1 MIDVKNVSF
10 SYKNKKSV
18 FKSVSFYLKEGEIL
32 AVMGRNGIGKTTF
45 IKCLAGI
52 LTWSSGCSLIMG
64 KPLEKRTNFLGY
76 VPQAK
81 VPSFSYTVLDFV
93 SFGRSSVNGYFAS
106 PSKKDYEASLAIM
119 EELDIAFLKNRFCNE
134 ISGGELQL
142 AYIAKALVCKPRI
155 LILDE
160 PESNLDFYNQG
171 RVLKTLKKLS
181 RQNKTTIIINSHPI
195 QNMLIIADKGL
206 LLSEGHFLFG
216 SIDLLITNEN
226 IKTFF
231 NSDVFVLPVLHEGQ
245 SFKTFVVKL

>member
-1 MIDVKNVSF
+1 
-10 SYKNKKSV
+10 
-18 FKSVSFYLKEGEIL
+18 
-32 AVMGRNGIGKTTF
+32 
-45 IKCLAGI
+45 
-52 LTWSSGCSLIMG
+52 
-64 KPLEKRTNFLGY
+64 
-76 VPQAK
+76 
-81 VPSFSYTVLDFV
+81 
-93 SFGRSSVNGYFAS
+93 
-106 PSKKDYEASLAIM
+106 
-119 EELDIAFLKNRFCNE
+119 
-134 ISGGELQL
+134 
-142 AYIAKALVCKPRI
+142 

-181 RQNKTTIIINSHPI
+181 RQNKTTIIINSHHI

>member
-52 LTWSSGCSLIMG
+52 LTWSSGSSLIMG
-64 KPLEKRTNFLGY
+64 KPVEKRTNFLGY

-106 PSKKDYEASLAIM
+106 PSKKDYEASLAVM

-160 PESNLDFYNQG
+160 PESNLGFYNQG
-171 RVLKTLKKLS
+171 RVLK
-181 RQNKTTIIINSHPI
+181 
-195 QNMLIIADKGL
+195 M
-206 LLSEGHFLFG
+206 
-216 SIDLLITNEN
+216 
-226 IKTFF
+226 
-231 NSDVFVLPVLHEGQ
+231 
-245 SFKTFVVKL
+245 

>member
-52 LTWSSGCSLIMG
+52 LTWSSGSSLIMG
-64 KPLEKRTNFLGY
+64 KPVEKRTNFLGY

-106 PSKKDYEASLAIM
+106 PSKKDYEASLAV
-119 EELDIAFLKNRFCNE
+119 R
-134 ISGGELQL
+134 
-142 AYIAKALVCKPRI
+142 
-155 LILDE
+155 
-160 PESNLDFYNQG
+160 
-171 RVLKTLKKLS
+171 
-181 RQNKTTIIINSHPI
+181 NSI
-195 QNMLIIADKGL
+195 
-206 LLSEGHFLFG
+206 
-216 SIDLLITNEN
+216 
-226 IKTFF
+226 
-231 NSDVFVLPVLHEGQ
+231 
-245 SFKTFVVKL
+245 